1 MTAAVDSLIAR
12 LADAERRLA
21 EHAARPLP
29 PGLSEP
35 DPGGEERWEAGQVW
49 AHLAEFPAYWL
60 AQAQRVIA
68 LPTNEPVPFG
78 RVKTDAGRIAAI
90 ERDRNT
96 DPAAL
101 LRASATRWRRSP
113 MPPERSRRRRGVRR
127 GIHPTRGEMT
137 VEQIFDTFIARAPR
151 GARRAARLA
160 RGCWLKR
167 IVRKQSVIHSQSR
180 ISRTGARCA
189 TPAQSPYEVLR
200 PCADSSLAVWGPEW
214 SSRPSP

>member
-21 EHAARPLP
+21 EHASRPLP

-78 RVKTDAGRIAAI
+78 RVKTDAARIAAI

-96 DPAAL
+96 DPEAL
-101 LRASATRWRRSP
+101 LQRVRDVAGGGHRCRPSAPAGGVDASRNPSDPRRNDGRADLRYVHRS
-113 MPPERSRRRRGVRR
+113 
-127 GIHPTRGEMT
+127 
-137 VEQIFDTFIARAPR
+137 APR
-151 GARRAARLA
+151 
-160 RGCWLKR
+160 
-167 IVRKQSVIHSQSR
+167 
-180 ISRTGARCA
+180 
-189 TPAQSPYEVLR
+189 
-200 PCADSSLAVWGPEW
+200 
-214 SSRPSP
+214 